1 MELQINFG
9 IRHVCIIITLCATRE
24 SYFGVLSIYSAV
36 MCTRI
41 SVDAR
46 RITSTYCLVTGGRFE
61 KMKNTEWI
69 HAWRGKLGTRLDTL
83 IEGVETC
90 NQSKQRN
97 ELYPGASVLTPK
109 WMWHVDN
116 MILYLATLV
125 VSENVM
131 LVPNSHSTAKGNVI
145 LSSNFPRIRLLYFC
159 QQINVLLPTEL

>member
-1 MELQINFG
+1 MCYAWIIFRCFVYIQCG
-9 IRHVCIIITLCATRE
+9 HVH
-24 SYFGVLSIYSAV
+24 SYQ
-36 MCTRI
+36 C
-41 SVDAR
+41 R
-46 RITSTYCLVTGGRFE
+46 RQKNYVYLLPRYRGKIWE
-61 KMKNTEWI
+61 NENTEWI

-116 MILYLATLV
+116 MILYSATLV